1 MSIRPVDAIRTRSGQ
16 KRAFVRGH
24 PTSDVP
30 SPYHADVSTLV
41 GGRCQQ
47 PISGTVTSL
56 HCVNRAPRS
65 VPSHGAPARQKAPRW
80 SCLGD
85 ATTAGEGGRL
95 ALRRKRAPDGARLVG
110 GAHATSL
117 AEVLRPSCRRI
128 WVALLWL
135 FGGVSVEKRLQKPWA
150 AAVPTGGVCD
160 QPSSALT
167 ELPDGCPFR
176 RETVG
181 GWGPTGLLSVRHF
194 WALWGVCW
202 GPFLR

>member
-1 MSIRPVDAIRTRSGQ
+1 VFWAPTFVRTKGLSFGRSSHRTTADDRCGRRMSIRRVDAIRTRSGQ

-24 PTSDVP
+24 RISDVP

-65 VPSHGAPARQKAPRW
+65 AAPSHGAPARQKAPRW

-95 ALRRKRAPDGARLVG
+95 ALRRKRVPDGARLVG

-135 FGGVSVEKRLQKPWA
+135 FGG
-150 AAVPTGGVCD
+150 GVGRETT
-160 QPSSALT
+160 A
-167 ELPDGCPFR
+167 
-176 RETVG
+176 ETVG
-181 GWGPTGLLSVRHF
+181 GGGADRRGP
-194 WALWGVCW
+194 
-202 GPFLR
+202 